1 MANNYIG
8 LSGNQISIGGNAED
22 NYSINEL
29 RGESNLDSVVSNQPN
44 SSIRDLHDWFW
55 SNAHITNSNATA
67 TNQTDIRFS
76 EFYKA
81 QILEANY
88 TGRDES
94 GDGWYGFTNNA
105 YVHLSINPDC
115 LVRDESGDYAVN
127 FMALKGG
134 QNTGSGESV
143 TGDTDNIPNGTW
155 SLSGTDGIEGS
166 WTTALNTG
174 SIGTV
179 YGPTSVGG
187 GGHHQQGYDVVNAY
201 VADYNTGAWMM
212 RKIQIDDS
220 SSAWNSSSNRHTDF
234 SNAQVTDNLGTSFR
248 SADTGY
254 KGVSG
259 GALNPPG
266 WALGTLSGEWTE

>member
-29 RGESNLDSVVSNQPN
+29 RGESNLDSVVGNQPN
-44 SSIRDLHDWFW
+44 SSMRDLHDWFW

-67 TNQTDIRFS
+67 TNQTDIKFS

-94 GDGWYGFTNNA
+94 GDGWYGK
-105 YVHLSINPDC
+105 INDAFVQVSVNTDC
-115 LVRDESGDYAVN
+115 FVRDDSDDYAVN
-127 FMALKGG
+127 YMALLGG
-134 QNTGSGESV
+134 VSTGGGESV

-155 SLSGTDGIEGS
+155 STV
-166 WTTALNTG
+166 TNTG

-179 YGPTSVGG
+179 YSGDVGDG
-187 GGHHQQGYDVVNAY
+187 DGHHQKGFDVVNVY
-201 VADYNTGAWMM
+201 IADFNTGAWMM

-220 SSAWNSSSNRHTDF
+220 SSAWNTSSNRHTDF

-266 WALGTLSGEWTE
+266 WTLGTNAGEWTE

>member
-44 SSIRDLHDWFW
+44 SSMRDLHDWFW

-94 GDGWYGFTNNA
+94 GDGWYGHTNNA
-105 YVHLSINPDC
+105 HVLVSVNTDC
-115 LVRDESGDYAVN
+115 LVRDDSDDYAVN
-127 FMALKGG
+127 YMALQGG
-134 QNTGSGESV
+134 VNTGSGESV
-143 TGDTDNIPNGTW
+143 TGDTDNIPNEIW
-155 SLSGTDGIEGS
+155 S
-166 WTTALNTG
+166 TALNTG
-174 SIGTV
+174 SIGLV
-179 YGPTSVGG
+179 YGSTTSSEAGNVGG
-187 GGHHQQGYDVVNAY
+187 GGHHQRGYDVVNVY
-201 VADYNTGAWMM
+201 IADFNTGAWMM